1 MPAKQKQLDFS
12 FRQLLIFAA
21 QVFVSST
28 IVINSEFCK
37 RSQIQLFFVRRDE

>member
-1 MPAKQKQLDFS
+1 MPAKQKQLDFY

-28 IVINSEFCK
+28 TVRNSEFCK
-37 RSQIQLFFVRRDE
+37 QSQIQLFFVKKDE